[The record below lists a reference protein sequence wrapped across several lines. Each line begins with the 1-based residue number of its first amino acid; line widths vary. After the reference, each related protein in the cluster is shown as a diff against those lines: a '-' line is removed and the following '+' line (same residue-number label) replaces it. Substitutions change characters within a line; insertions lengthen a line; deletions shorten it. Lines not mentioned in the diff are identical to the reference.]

1 MDERAFVESRKATW
15 ERLQQL
21 LIEAERAGRSLR
33 GLPRGS
39 VREIG
44 PLYRRAAADLALA
57 RAQAATPSLVA
68 HLNSLVSRAFALLYA
83 PATREWGGVRSLVLR
98 DFPATV
104 RRRVGFILAA
114 FAATAVGALA
124 AYALVSATKG
134 NIDLFVPPGSPMRSS
149 LDQWMAGQVSKPTP
163 HAMSGLFAGTLMTNN
178 IRVSFLAFASG
189 VLLGVPTLIVLFE
202 NGLIL
207 GAFAGMMSHAH
218 QHSTFWPGILPH
230 GITELTAI
238 FIAGGAGLGLG
249 WAVLAPGAQRRRDA
263 VVGAARDSAVLVLGT
278 ITLLIFAG
286 FVEAFISHSAMPAA
300 WKYLVAAGSAV
311 ALFSY
316 LGLSGRERS

>member
-1 MDERAFVESRKATW
+1 
-15 ERLQQL
+15 
-21 LIEAERAGRSLR
+21 
-33 GLPRGS
+33 
-39 VREIG
+39 
-44 PLYRRAAADLALA
+44 
-57 RAQAATPSLVA
+57 
-68 HLNSLVSRAFALLYA
+68 LLYT
-83 PATREWGGVRSLVLR
+83 PATREWGGVRTLVQR

-104 RRRVGFILAA
+104 RRRVGFILTA
-114 FAATAVGALA
+114 FAATAAGALA
-124 AYALVSATKG
+124 AYALVSATRG

-163 HAMSGLFAGTLMTNN
+163 HAISGLFAGTLMANN

-189 VLLGVPTLIVLFE
+189 VLLGVPTVIVLFQ

-207 GAFAGMMSHAH
+207 GAFAGMMTHVHAH
-218 QHSTFWPGILPH
+218 GTFWPGILPH

-249 WAVLAPGAQRRRDA
+249 WAVLAPGARRRRDA
-263 VVGAARDSAVLVLGT
+263 VVSAARDSAVLVLGT

-300 WKYLVAAGSAV
+300 WKYLFAAGSAV
-311 ALFSY
+311 ALFAY
-316 LGLSGRERS
+316 LGFSGREPG